1 MYSQIYS
8 GAPHI
13 NWIIN
18 FSSSI
23 SISLLEI
30 NSLLSKVKRVIRLT
44 RQLFLYFFPGFINKT
59 ISRDKPV
66 WRNWAE
72 KGCNQYSTPTRPRP
86 QTLDPC
92 PYICAPLLSLPG
104 PPIALTLSRSQKSC
118 WSIRSHTLYKEG
130 WPQYFQL
137 FPHNGSQLSTHS
149 GTQLSTLTPLSS
161 NHDTASDRN
170 GKTLFSIYLNNH
182 DGPHIGN
189 TDKRN

>member
-1 MYSQIYS
+1 MRWYLSPNLTDFVKIFQEWTKLFNAKKMRLYDMYSQIYS

-104 PPIALTLSRSQKSC
+104 PPIALTLSRSQKSAAQ
-118 WSIRSHTLYKEG
+118 SDHI
-130 WPQYFQL
+130 
-137 FPHNGSQLSTHS
+137 
-149 GTQLSTLTPLSS
+149 
-161 NHDTASDRN
+161 HDTKRDN
-170 GKTLFSIYLNNH
+170 LNLFN
-182 DGPHIGN
+182 
-189 TDKRN
+189 